1 MAITAW
7 LGFKTVFESSLGS
20 KQRFMKPVVII
31 LVLAGLGFGGWWYW
45 HSQGKPAAGASASVA
60 QSLEDRAKTAVTET
74 RDIRFTVSAAGEITP
89 AEQVSVRPEIN
100 GRIATLTVDIGD
112 SIKKGDVFFTLD
124 DRDLQIEKE
133 TRQKDIERAKVEM
146 DQAERTYL
154 RNKQLYEEKLVS
166 LEVFEKERTNY
177 ELKKNFLST
186 AEKAMEQAVDK
197 LGKTRIVAPFDC
209 TILTRPVSVG
219 QAVSGSAGFNSGTE
233 VLTVADLSQL
243 IINAHINQ
251 ADITRLRV
259 NQEVEVAVEA
269 IQGLKVTG
277 VVERIAPQATIKN
290 NIKGFSARILLKNVD
305 PRIRPSMTANIKIPV
320 SSADQV
326 LSVPLAAVFTEL
338 NPDTQQM
345 ERFAYVKN
353 ETGYERRTIQVG
365 VSDYFFAEIQ
375 KGLNAGDVVALEE
388 PKEEAE
394 KRTKGHTGSAAAAST
409 SSPASSPAAKPA
421 PAVAPSTTK
430 TNAAG
435 NISEVQ
441 RRVGAGS

>member
-1 MAITAW
+1 
-7 LGFKTVFESSLGS
+7 
-20 KQRFMKPVVII
+20 MKPVVIL
-31 LVLAGLGFGGWWYW
+31 LVLAGLGVGGWYW
-45 HSQGKPAAGASASVA
+45 HSQSKTPGQGTA
-60 QSLEDRAKTAVTET
+60 QTTEERSKTAVTET
-74 RDIRFTVSAAGEITP
+74 RDINFMVSAAGEITP

-112 SIKKGDVFFTLD
+112 SVKKGDVFFTLD

-154 RNKQLYEEKLVS
+154 RNKQLYAERLVS

-209 TILTRPVSVG
+209 TILTRPVSMG

-233 VLTVADLSQL
+233 VLTVADLGQL

-251 ADITRLRV
+251 ADITRLKV

-326 LSVPLAAVFTEL
+326 LSIPLAAVFTEL
-338 NPDTQQM
+338 NPETQQM
-345 ERFAYVKN
+345 ERFAYVKT

-394 KRTKGHTGSAAAAST
+394 KRTKARTAST
-409 SSPASSPAAKPA
+409 SPSPAPSPTAKPT

-430 TNAAG
+430 TNAART
-435 NISEVQ
+435 ISELQ

>member
-1 MAITAW
+1 
-7 LGFKTVFESSLGS
+7 
-20 KQRFMKPVVII
+20 MKPVVIL
-31 LVLAGLGFGGWWYW
+31 LVLAGLGLGGWYW
-45 HSQGKPAAGASASVA
+45 RSQSKTPSQGAAQTTEERS
-60 QSLEDRAKTAVTET
+60 KTAVTEV
-74 RDIRFTVSAAGEITP
+74 RDINFMVSAAGEITP

-154 RNKQLYEEKLVS
+154 RNKQLYEERLVS
-166 LEVFEKERTNY
+166 LEVFENERTNY

-209 TILTRPVSVG
+209 TILTRPVSMG

-233 VLTVADLSQL
+233 VLTVADLGQL

-251 ADITRLRV
+251 ADITQLKV

-326 LSVPLAAVFTEL
+326 LSIPLAAVFTEL
-338 NPDTQQM
+338 NPETQQN
-345 ERFAYVKN
+345 ERFAYVKT

-394 KRTKGHTGSAAAAST
+394 KRTKARTAST
-409 SSPASSPAAKPA
+409 SPSPAPTPTAKPT
-421 PAVAPSTTK
+421 PAVAPSSTK
-430 TNAAG
+430 TNAART
-435 NISEVQ
+435 ISELQ

>member
-1 MAITAW
+1 
-7 LGFKTVFESSLGS
+7 
-20 KQRFMKPVVII
+20 MKPVVIL
-31 LVLAGLGFGGWWYW
+31 LVLASLGFGGWYWY
-45 HSQGKPAAGASASVA
+45 SQGQGKFPAQTEA
-60 QSLEDRAKTAVTET
+60 QGSEERSKTAVAET

-100 GRIATLTVDIGD
+100 GRIETLTVDIGD
-112 SIKKGDVFFTLD
+112 TIKKGDVFFTLD

-290 NIKGFSARILLKNVD
+290 NIKGFSARILLKDVD

-326 LSVPLAAVFTEL
+326 LAVPLAAVFTEL

-345 ERFAYVKN
+345 ERFVYVKN
-353 ETGYERRTIQVG
+353 DSGYERRTIQVG

-375 KGLNAGDVVALEE
+375 KGLSAGEVVTLEE

-394 KRTKGHTGSAAAAST
+394 KRTKGRTAST
-409 SSPASSPAAKPA
+409 SPAPTSTPAVKAT

-430 TNAAG
+430 TNAARTV
-435 NISEVQ
+435 SELQ